1 MDVMA
6 KIFNP
11 TLGMR
16 FEMHGA
22 RFEVSFVA
30 HGTVRYSATAGG
42 QVHQMSF
49 DRFIDQQKSG
59 TIALTDCT
67 SPGLSEYGGPGVMR
81 KHRYVESALRTL
93 IRPTARGPLAEVI
106 SSVAK
111 EISDPVPPSTRAVAY
126 WIGNFRR
133 AGFSGLIPRPPNGN
147 STERFGVEIE
157 QLIGDAIREQYLS
170 RERRGGD
177 VVLCQVVGKAVGL
190 DVLGTSHCM
199 RIPTIRTIQRR
210 LRKLDP
216 YIVAKAQK
224 GALAANKLA
233 RAAGRSITVARI
245 LLVVQMDTH
254 LLDLIVVDPDTGK
267 VRGRPYLTC
276 VQDVNS
282 RAIVGIYIT
291 FLPPSATTALAALK
305 DMLTRPGKGL
315 PGGIC
320 VMIIPDNGVEFAN
333 SAFIQVCE
341 ALAITISPAQSRDP
355 NGKAHIESFF
365 RTLTHGLIQL
375 LGGTTFSNPKKKGD
389 YDSNKNA
396 CYTLENVSLYIQTW
410 INTVYHQTLHSQSGR
425 APILAWEEQAAVMKP
440 ASLSDAEANALARR
454 PYHRTIQRGRVQ
466 FQHIFYYS
474 HALATL
480 EAQGKNTVRIFV
492 DELNLHYVFIE
503 DPDKRGSFI
512 QADSTEPAY
521 TLDLTLYEHHKCI
534 EIKKALSD
542 ADRKKLGP
550 DANIKARW
558 RLLEQI
564 KADQLSKTELRRL
577 KGTVGR
583 KKPPAQQLDVE
594 QTTETSV
601 PPSSPFPAM
610 PTAQRTNRG
619 DQGTWGNP
627 ITIDAFE
634 LE

>member
-6 KIFNP
+6 KVFNP
-11 TLGMR
+11 TLGLR

-49 DRFIDQQKSG
+49 DRFIDLQESG
-59 TIALTDCT
+59 TIALTEGT

-81 KHRYVESALRTL
+81 KHRYVESALRML

-106 SSVAK
+106 SLVAK

-170 RERRGGD
+170 RERRRGD
-177 VVLCQVVGKAVGL
+177 VVHCQVVGKAVGL

-233 RAAGRSITVARI
+233 RAAGRSLIVARI
-245 LLVVQMDTH
+245 LMVVQMDTH
-254 LLDLIVVDPDTGK
+254 LLDLIVVDPVTGK
-267 VRGRPYLTC
+267 ARGRPYLTC
-276 VQDVNS
+276 IQDVNS
-282 RAIVGIYIT
+282 RAIVGTYIS

-305 DMLTRPGKGL
+305 DMLTRPSKGL

-341 ALAITISPAQSRDP
+341 ALAITICPAQSRDP

-375 LGGTTFSNPKKKGD
+375 LGGTTFSNPTKRGD

-396 CYTLENVSLYIQTW
+396 CYTLENVSSYIQTW
-410 INTVYHQTLHSQSGR
+410 ITTVYHQKPHSQSCR

-454 PYHRTIQRGRVQ
+454 PYPRTIQRGRVQ
-466 FQHIFYYS
+466 FQYISYYS

-480 EAQGKNTVRIFV
+480 EAQGKAKVRMLV
-492 DELNLHYVFIE
+492 DELNLHSVVIE
-503 DPDKRGSFI
+503 NPDERGSFI
-512 QADSTEPAY
+512 VAESTEPEY
-521 TLDLTLYEHHKCI
+521 TLDLTLYEHNKCLD
-534 EIKKALSD
+534 IKKELSD
-542 ADRKKLGP
+542 ADRKKSGP

-564 KADQLSKTELRRL
+564 KADQLSNTGTQRL
-577 KGTVGR
+577 KATGGR
-583 KKPPAQQLDVE
+583 KKASAQQLEVE
-594 QTTETSV
+594 KTIDANVLS
-601 PPSSPFPAM
+601 SSPFPAM
-610 PTAQRTNRG
+610 PTAQRP
-619 DQGTWGNP
+619 DHGTWENP
-627 ITIDAFE
+627 KPLTAFV